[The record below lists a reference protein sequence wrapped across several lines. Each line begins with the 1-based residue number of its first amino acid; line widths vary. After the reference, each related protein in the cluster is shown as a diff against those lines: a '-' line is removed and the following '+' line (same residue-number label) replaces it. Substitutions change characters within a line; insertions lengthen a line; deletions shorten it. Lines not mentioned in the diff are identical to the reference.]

1 MERSINIYY
10 YCCCYRKSRLI
21 KSSTNCTKLLTF
33 ISKQKLNM
41 GDRKSVLWGISK
53 RSHIL
58 ILPFTIWDII
68 QYAFIGEVEE
78 MLTLISP

>member
-10 YCCCYRKSRLI
+10 YCCCYRKSRLL
-21 KSSTNCTKLLTF
+21 KSSTNCTKLLTL
-33 ISKQKLNM
+33 ISKQKLNL
-41 GDRKSVLWGISK
+41 GDRKSVVWGISK